1 MENLKTIEVV
11 DIGQIPV
18 MAKQGRSI
26 FVVGK
31 ECIELANLLQ
41 LSVKLYFN
49 NKEIDIFTNTK
60 LEDIT
65 RKL

>member
-1 MENLKTIEVV
+1 MENLTTIEVV

-18 MAKQGRSI
+18 MAKQGKNI
-26 FVVGK
+26 FVVAK

-41 LSVKLYFN
+41 ISVKLYFN

-60 LEDIT
+60 LKDIT
-65 RKL
+65 EKL